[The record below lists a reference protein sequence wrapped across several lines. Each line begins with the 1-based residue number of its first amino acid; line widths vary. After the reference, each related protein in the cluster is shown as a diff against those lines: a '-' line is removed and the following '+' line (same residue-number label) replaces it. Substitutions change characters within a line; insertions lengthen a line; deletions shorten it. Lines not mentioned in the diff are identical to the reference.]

1 MCAYTTSIALWWF
14 SQLVPKSVYSKRG
27 TIVIFTIDVLSH
39 MLRFSVAMVLFMC
52 LFSNPH
58 CTGYN
63 YVKFIALSG
72 LRCSPHVYVA
82 IELLP
87 EDGGWLGWGWI
98 VHMRFLYKHVIC
110 NSHPRCV
117 CTIQKWKIDAQWNVP
132 AKHFKIH
139 YILYIRKLL

>member
-1 MCAYTTSIALWWF
+1 MCAYTTTSIALWWF

-87 EDGGWLGWGWI
+87 EDGG
-98 VHMRFLYKHVIC
+98 
-110 NSHPRCV
+110 
-117 CTIQKWKIDAQWNVP
+117 
-132 AKHFKIH
+132 
-139 YILYIRKLL
+139 